1 MNKLKLLGLAA
12 VALLASVSV
21 RADLVT
27 TNIFA
32 DLVVRGGGAWT
43 NTNSVVFTTVTTP
56 GIIEVKSGSSLGT
69 AGGVRKGYFK
79 FNVPANMNTNA
90 NLVFTFT
97 LATGSQNQRI
107 QLYGLN
113 EPYTNFNA
121 ATTAWTNAQ
130 ANNVANS
137 NLLTSGGLT
146 ATLLS
151 VSNVIT
157 TGAAVQRSV
166 TIAGGA
172 SGWGRVLKSDNT
184 ICLAMTGLF
193 DSLYNSGSPIK
204 IATNS
209 ETLTFYT
216 ITSGNP
222 PTISTINDFSIGDQ
236 YSGAT
241 VGMTNYF
248 TVADPDEPAGNLVMS
263 AFSSN
268 ESAVSSNSIFFGG
281 SGSSRFFII
290 TNGLVAG
297 TANITVTATD
307 SAGNPAQTYFKITV
321 NQTAPSIVASHTN
334 TLLNTAVA
342 MPVSVTQPG
351 LNSSLI
357 ALTASSG
364 NTTLVQ
370 SSGVVVS
377 GTGTNRTVTV
387 TPVTGQDGVAPIIM
401 IATSTNIDTVL
412 QTTNL
417 ISSTNRYCV
426 MVLPSTNVV
435 FSDRFDYLITDITG
449 FDPIST
455 DSGDFWFSRAGAG
468 GTKVK
473 VSSGVVQILSG
484 PNVQSIIAPLKGG
497 PYVPG
502 AGRLFTTTFKV
513 QWISSPV
520 GSPDSGNVVALYDET
535 AGSTTGLRGRLSTT
549 NSPGGFRLRVQ
560 NSEAGDYSE
569 LPVDL
574 AAGTLYTVRLQHD
587 QDNAQTVLTLDPLGT
602 PASVTNVDMSG
613 PRTLHDISLRQGT
626 DTGPL
631 FIDDLQVSV
640 STKAVVGPTITA
652 DLQSITNCDGTTN
665 TLSVAA
671 TGTERIEYNWFKVSD
686 PTNSIQTG
694 TSTNHTVTV
703 TNGGDYTYY
712 VVVSNLYGVVTS
724 SVASIVVSVP
734 PSIGTQ
740 PQSQTNNVGGSA
752 NFTVAATGVGPFT
765 YQWQRAGTNLPGAT
779 ASSLTVSPLTTN
791 DAAVYQVFVANSCG
805 TTPSATATLTVNA
818 SSPPPTVPS
827 ITTITTSGAN
837 LLIDF
842 TGSNSDVPG
851 DFTLVGGTAVTAP
864 IT

>member
-12 VALLASVSV
+12 GVLLASLSV

-43 NTNSVVFTTVTTP
+43 NTNSVVFTTITTP
-56 GIIEVKSGSSLGT
+56 GIVEVKSGSSLGT

-90 NLVFTFT
+90 NMVFTFT

-107 QLYGLN
+107 QLWGLN
-113 EPYTNFNA
+113 EPYTNFNP
-121 ATTAWTNAQ
+121 ATIAWTNAQ
-130 ANNVANS
+130 ANSQGNS

-157 TGAAVQRSV
+157 TGAGVQRSV
-166 TIAGGA
+166 TVAGGTN
-172 SGWGRVLKSDNT
+172 GWGRVLKSDNT

-193 DSLYNSGSPIK
+193 DSLYNGGSPIK

-216 ITSGNP
+216 ITTGNP

-241 VGMTNYF
+241 LGTTNFF
-248 TVADPDEPAGNLVMS
+248 TVADPDESAGNLVMS

-268 ESAVSSNSIFFGG
+268 ESVVSSNSIFFGG
-281 SGSSRFFII
+281 SGSSRYLII

-297 TANITVTATD
+297 TANITVTTTD

-321 NQTAPSIVASHTN
+321 NQTAPSIVSTHTN
-334 TLLNTAVA
+334 TPLNTAVA
-342 MPVSVTQPG
+342 LPVSVTQPG

-357 ALTASSG
+357 AFSASSG

-370 SSGVVVS
+370 NSGVVVS

-387 TPVTGQDGVAPIIM
+387 TPVTGQDGVAPIVM
-401 IATSTNIDTVL
+401 VATSTNIDTVL

-417 ISSTNRYCV
+417 ITSTNRYCV
-426 MVLPSTNVV
+426 MVLPATNVV
-435 FSDRFDYLITDITG
+435 FSDRFDYLISDITG

-455 DSGDFWFSRAGAG
+455 DTGDFWFSRAGAG

-484 PNVQSIIAPLKGG
+484 PNVQSVIAPLKGG
-497 PYVPG
+497 PYLPG
-502 AGRLFTTTFKV
+502 AGRIFTTTFKV

-520 GSPDSGNVVALYDET
+520 GSPDSGNVLALYDET
-535 AGSTTGLRGRLSTT
+535 SGSTTGLRGRLSTT

-560 NSEAGDYSE
+560 NSEAGDYVE

-574 AAGTLYTVRLQHD
+574 ASGTL
-587 QDNAQTVLTLDPLGT
+587 
-602 PASVTNVDMSG
+602 
-613 PRTLHDISLRQGT
+613 
-626 DTGPL
+626 
-631 FIDDLQVSV
+631 
-640 STKAVVGPTITA
+640 
-652 DLQSITNCDGTTN
+652 
-665 TLSVAA
+665 
-671 TGTERIEYNWFKVSD
+671 
-686 PTNSIQTG
+686 
-694 TSTNHTVTV
+694 
-703 TNGGDYTYY
+703 
-712 VVVSNLYGVVTS
+712 
-724 SVASIVVSVP
+724 
-734 PSIGTQ
+734 
-740 PQSQTNNVGGSA
+740 
-752 NFTVAATGVGPFT
+752 
-765 YQWQRAGTNLPGAT
+765 
-779 ASSLTVSPLTTN
+779 
-791 DAAVYQVFVANSCG
+791 
-805 TTPSATATLTVNA
+805 
-818 SSPPPTVPS
+818 
-827 ITTITTSGAN
+827 
-837 LLIDF
+837 
-842 TGSNSDVPG
+842 
-851 DFTLVGGTAVTAP
+851 
-864 IT
+864 